1 MVLPEK
7 KREVVSRNPR
17 RMVLYGL
24 PKVGKTGSLVQLE
37 DCLIV
42 DLEEGTYAHEAL
54 AVNANNMA
62 ELKQIGGAL
71 VAAKKENGGK
81 NKYRRIAIDT
91 ADKLEEWCEVEAAV
105 NYKKTPIGKSFTGNN
120 ILELPNGAG
129 YGHHREEVKK
139 WLDAFQSVCDELIII
154 THVKDKLLASK
165 AGMEVSTKDINLVGK
180 LATIVCSSA
189 DAIGYIYRE
198 ENKLMISFN
207 GGDNVNAGAR
217 PEHLRGQVFEMDW
230 NKIYI
235 D

>member
-1 MVLPEK
+1 MILPEK
-7 KREVVSRNPR
+7 KREVLTRNPR
-17 RMVLYGL
+17 RLVLYGL
-24 PKVGKTGSLVQLE
+24 PKCGKTGSLVELE

-42 DLEEGTYAHEAL
+42 DLEEGTYSHEAL
-54 AVNANNMA
+54 AVNASNME
-62 ELKQIGGAL
+62 ELKAVGGAL
-71 VAAKKENGGK
+71 VKAKKETGA
-81 NKYRRIAIDT
+81 NKYKRIAIDT

-120 ILELPNGAG
+120 ILDLPNGAG
-129 YGHHREEVKK
+129 YGHHRNEVKK
-139 WLDAFQSVCDELIII
+139 WLDAFQSVCDELIIV

-165 AGMEVSTKDINLVGK
+165 AGSEVSTKDINLVGK

-189 DAIGYIYRE
+189 DAIGYMFRE
-198 ENKLMISFN
+198 DGKLMISFE

-217 PEHLRGQVFEMDW
+217 PEHLRGQVFEMNW

>member
-1 MVLPEK
+1 MMLPEK
-7 KREVVSRNPR
+7 KREVKSRNPKR
-17 RMVLYGL
+17 TVLYGL
-24 PKVGKTGSLVQLE
+24 PKVGKTGALVELD
-37 DCLIV
+37 DCLII

-54 AVNANNMA
+54 AVNANNMD
-62 ELKQIGGAL
+62 ELKAIGGAL
-71 VAAKKENGGK
+71 VAHKNEHGA

-91 ADKLEEWCEVEAAV
+91 ADKLEEWCEVEAV
-105 NYKKTPIGKSFTGNN
+105 KTYRNSPIGKSFQGNN
-120 ILELPNGAG
+120 ILDLPNGAG

-139 WLDAFQSVCDELIII
+139 WLNAFQAVCDELIIV

-165 AGMEVSTKDINLVGK
+165 GGNEVSTKDINLVGK

-189 DAIGYIYRE
+189 DAIGYMYRE
-198 ENKLMISFN
+198 SDKLMISFA

-230 NKIYI
+230 KKIYI